1 MTATPHDGAEEQR
14 RAAAIAAIA
23 VRGGARGGARD
34 APGFAWL
41 DGGAHARGFLG
52 VDADLVLEGDDPYL
66 FAAADDAWRAA
77 PEHVWLGWITYDFA
91 ADLVLGRSPRMR
103 RLPGIVLRRYL
114 GALELLPGFGVR
126 GHGDAGCWRALADA
140 VQGGVAPLP
149 AAPEWPLEPL
159 VATVDADAYRERVR
173 AAKREIVAGETY
185 QVNLAQRFVA
195 PWRTEPRMRSLA
207 ERAAALYLRVRE
219 RTPAE
224 MGALVRGTTG
234 WVISNSPETLLDVRR
249 GVGPHGSDVATSLP
263 IKGTRPRAATPAEDA
278 ALRAELRASAKDRA
292 EHVMIVD
299 LVRNDLGRLAL
310 AGTVEAP
317 PEPSELALPT
327 VHHLVSEVRA
337 QLRPGIGLP
346 EMVAAL
352 VPGGS
357 VTGAPKRRTL
367 EIIEALEGEDRGIYC
382 GALLVLEPGGLR
394 MSIPIRTGWLDD
406 TGLTLHAGGGIV
418 MDSDPEAE
426 RIETIAKTLAFAG

>member
-1 MTATPHDGAEEQR
+1 VSTTRNDGAHERR

-23 VRGGARGGARD
+23 AQDRA
-34 APGFAWL
+34 GFAWF
-41 DGGAHARGFLG
+41 DGGADARGFLG
-52 VDADLVLEGDDPYL
+52 IDADLVLEGDDAAL

-77 PEHVWLGWITYDFA
+77 PEHVWLGWISYDFA
-91 ADLVLGRSPRMR
+91 ADLVLGRSPRPR
-103 RLPGIVLRRYL
+103 ALPGVVLRRYL
-114 GALELLPGFGVR
+114 GALELAPGFGVR
-126 GHGDAGCWRALADA
+126 GHGDAECWRALADA
-140 VQGGVAPLP
+140 VADGAPGLP
-149 AAPEWPLEPL
+149 AASTWPMSPL
-159 VATVDADAYRERVR
+159 SSTVDPEAYRERVR

-195 PWRTEPRMRSLA
+195 TWNAETRARSLA

-219 RTPAE
+219 RAPAE
-224 MGALVRGTTG
+224 MGALVRGANG

-249 GVGPHGSDVATSLP
+249 GAGPHGSDIATSVP
-263 IKGTRPRAATPAEDA
+263 IKGTRPRGATPAADA
-278 ALRAELRASAKDRA
+278 AMRAELRASVKDRA

-299 LVRNDLGRLAL
+299 LVRNDLGRIAL
-310 AGTVEAP
+310 AGTVCAP
-317 PEPSELALPT
+317 SEPSELALPT
-327 VHHLVSEVRA
+327 VHHLVTEVRA
-337 QLRPGIGLP
+337 QLRPGIGLS

-394 MSIPIRTGWLDD
+394 MSIPIRTGWLDEA
-406 TGLTLHAGGGIV
+406 GLSLHAGGGIV
-418 MDSDPEAE
+418 VDSDPEGE
-426 RIETIAKTLAFAG
+426 RVETIAKTLAFS